1 MADVDAQQTQSS
13 CKIEFIS
20 IRKADRIKYLI
31 LFTAIYAFNREFPT
45 LEMNVPCK
53 CQPHKMVKR
62 IQTMGRQLPT
72 NYLSVFDHFMEF
84 ALKEF
89 THLNFKKTV
98 FHKFH
103 FVHS

>member
-20 IRKADRIKYLI
+20 IRKADRLKYLI
-31 LFTAIYAFNREFPT
+31 LFTAIYASNREFPT
-45 LEMNVPCK
+45 LEMNEPYK
-53 CQPHKMVKR
+53 CQPHKTVKH
-62 IQTMGRQLPT
+62 IQAMGRQQPT

>member
-1 MADVDAQQTQSS
+1 MVDVDAQQTQSS

-31 LFTAIYAFNREFPT
+31 LFTAIYTSNREFPT
-45 LEMNVPCK
+45 LEMNEPYK
-53 CQPHKMVKR
+53 CQPHKMVKH
-62 IQTMGRQLPT
+62 IQTMGRQEPT
-72 NYLSVFDHFMEF
+72 NYLSVFDHFMKF

>member
-31 LFTAIYAFNREFPT
+31 LFTAIYASNRELPT
-45 LEMNVPCK
+45 LEMNEPYK
-53 CQPHKMVKR
+53 CQLHKMVKHT
-62 IQTMGRQLPT
+62 QTIGRQQPT
-72 NYLSVFDHFMEF
+72 NYLSMFEHFMGL

-103 FVHS
+103 FVRS